1 MIYAGQTVETG
12 PVGTV
17 LQGTVAPVHPGAAG
31 LPSGAGDFIRRH
43 PRHRPAGRAYATR
56 LPVRAT
62 LPIRR
67 ASLFHGFARRVAPG
81 IGLRRP
87 LHPSGMSEPILELRG
102 VSVTLGGV
110 RGWFRKRV
118 PPVRAVDG
126 VSLSIAA
133 GEMLAL
139 VGESGCGKTTLG
151 RTVLG
156 LQRETAGEIRLDG
169 RPVSGLPPHRA
180 RQVRSDIQYVHQ
192 DAAAALD
199 PWWSIGATLR
209 EGLLIHG
216 ERSAEQRAAK
226 VDAMLVS
233 VGLEP
238 DAGRR
243 YPHEFSGGQ
252 LRRVALARI
261 LLLRPRLLILDEPT
275 SGLDMSVQATV
286 LNLLLELRRTLGLT
300 YLFISHDLSVVERLS
315 DRVAIMYRGQIVE
328 CAPTPDVFAHPSH
341 PYTRALQAS
350 SPRLDRRASQ

>member
-1 MIYAGQTVETG
+1 
-12 PVGTV
+12 
-17 LQGTVAPVHPGAAG
+17 
-31 LPSGAGDFIRRH
+31 
-43 PRHRPAGRAYATR
+43 
-56 LPVRAT
+56 
-62 LPIRR
+62 
-67 ASLFHGFARRVAPG
+67 
-81 IGLRRP
+81 
-87 LHPSGMSEPILELRG
+87 MSAPILELRG
-102 VSVTLGGV
+102 VSVLLGGV
-110 RGWFRKRV
+110 RGWFRKPV

-126 VSLSIAA
+126 VSLSIMP
-133 GEMLAL
+133 GEVLAL

-156 LQRETAGEIRLDG
+156 LQRETEGEIRLDG
-169 RPVSGLPPHRA
+169 RSVNGLAPARA
-180 RQVRSDIQYVHQ
+180 RKVRSDIQYVHQ

-216 ERSAEQRAAK
+216 VKSPQERAEK
-226 VDAMLVS
+226 VDAMLEA
-233 VGLEP
+233 VGLER

-261 LLLRPRLLILDEPT
+261 LLLQPRLLVLDEPT

-286 LNLLLELRRTLGLT
+286 LNLLLDLRRRLGLT

-328 CAPTPDVFAHPSH
+328 CAPTTDVFAQPAHA
-341 PYTRALQAS
+341 YTRALQAA
-350 SPRLDRRASQ
+350 SPRLDRRVGQDGGSFSA